1 MDSKLSE
8 SAQAPDE
15 KNVAAEKEVA
25 AVDGLAYRF
34 VKRSFDIVFSGVVTA
49 VLVVPVAA
57 LGIAISLESPGG
69 PMFRQ
74 ARVGK
79 NGKQIRIFKLRSMY
93 ADAHEHPERYLSDEQ
108 LAQWRRE
115 QKVDNDPRVTRIGRL
130 LRKTSLDELPQF
142 LNVLIG
148 DMSVVGPRP
157 VTEEETYEFGADRDL
172 ALSVRPGITG
182 LWQVTARNDATWES
196 GERQRLELEY
206 VRNRSIGMDLR
217 IVLATFGAVLK
228 KTGK

>member
-8 SAQAPDE
+8 SAQAPGD

-34 VKRSFDIVFSGVVTA
+34 VKRSFDIVFSGVVAA

-74 ARVGK
+74 TRVGK

-93 ADAHEHPERYLSDEQ
+93 ADAHEHPERYLSEEQ

>member
-1 MDSKLSE
+1 MSE

-93 ADAHEHPERYLSDEQ
+93 ADAHEHPERYLSEEQ

>member
-1 MDSKLSE
+1 M
-8 SAQAPDE
+8 
-15 KNVAAEKEVA
+15 AAEKEVA

-34 VKRSFDIVFSGVVTA
+34 VKRSFDIVFSGVVAA

-93 ADAHEHPERYLSDEQ
+93 ADAHEHPERYLSEEQ

>member
-74 ARVGK
+74 TRVGK
-79 NGKQIRIFKLRSMY
+79 DGKRIRIFKLRSMY
-93 ADAHEHPERYLSDEQ
+93 ADAHEHPERYLSEEQ
-108 LAQWRRE
+108 LVQWRRE